1 MNIITG
7 NKIQTSKRTDYYPA
21 NHGCDCF
28 TCTPFTPVENCFTS
42 NGIRDW
48 KIGSKGCC
56 GCPSKPHCVSPDKRE
71 CSIGLSSKEK
81 DPYKS
86 IKWNKVSPNIECQYD
101 INHIDTIDQVNNYRI
116 KYEKNPLF
124 KEHYTRIMRNFCNAV
139 DTKNCIN
146 NMKSCSLIKSNSIK
160 GNMCRNWF
168 FNASNKEKDAFI
180 SNHCIKH
187 NTEDCKCVNRTQDN
201 SYKLVKKNNPINDGC
216 WYKPCI
222 EELTGNNLI
231 PSSLINPECPDQL
244 CQTIIDL
251 VDTGNVNIHDV
262 ENNINCNFHN
272 EEESNVPKFDP
283 EDVKIIEKIH
293 DNLLNGNKFIEENH
307 WLFIYIIIVIILI
320 IFLF

>member
-139 DTKNCIN
+139 DTKNCI
-146 NMKSCSLIKSNSIK
+146 
-160 GNMCRNWF
+160 
-168 FNASNKEKDAFI
+168 
-180 SNHCIKH
+180 
-187 NTEDCKCVNRTQDN
+187 
-201 SYKLVKKNNPINDGC
+201 
-216 WYKPCI
+216 
-222 EELTGNNLI
+222 
-231 PSSLINPECPDQL
+231 
-244 CQTIIDL
+244 
-251 VDTGNVNIHDV
+251 
-262 ENNINCNFHN
+262 HN